1 MWDILVGKYNSGLI
15 GVAINFNMWI
25 IIINSYY
32 FVVMKNRIRAM
43 RKKKKYR
50 GNFETSESLTIQNY
64 RFIFISLISLLLC
77 FFLVISSWFSFYDY
91 AYKASSYDWKDFFFR
106 EFFIVAISLITSILS
121 LLLYVSNKIAISK
134 LKSHQD
140 QLEIASGNAD
150 AVPSVD
156 ISTNK
161 T

>member
-1 MWDILVGKYNSGLI
+1 MKDILVGKFDSFLG
-15 GVAINFNMWI
+15 GVFSFNMLFI
-25 IIINSYY
+25 IAIAHH

-50 GNFETSESLTIQNY
+50 GKFETIESLTVQNY

-77 FFLVISSWFSFYDY
+77 FFLVISRWFSFYDY
-91 AYKASSYDWKDFFFR
+91 AYKASSYDWKVFFFR
-106 EFFIVAISLITSILS
+106 ELFIVAISLFTSILS
-121 LLLYVSNKIAISK
+121 LLSYVSNKIAISK
-134 LKSHQD
+134 LNSHQD
-140 QLEIASGNAD
+140 QLEIASGNAE